1 MVFQNWALV
10 ISDSSINVEDKCVEG
25 VSIMWEVLKTQV
37 ILSYFLESAL
47 SYLHYLCMHKVGTY
61 SMLVIQL
68 PSVLKEALE
77 EINQT
82 ICGGL
87 LLNPLGEAHLH

>member
-1 MVFQNWALV
+1 
-10 ISDSSINVEDKCVEG
+10 
-25 VSIMWEVLKTQV
+25 MWEVLKTQV

-47 SYLHYLCMHKVGTY
+47 PYLHYLCMHKVGIY
-61 SMLVIQL
+61 CMRVIHL
-68 PSVLKEALE
+68 PSVVKEALE

-87 LLNPLGEAHLH
+87 LLNPLGETHLH